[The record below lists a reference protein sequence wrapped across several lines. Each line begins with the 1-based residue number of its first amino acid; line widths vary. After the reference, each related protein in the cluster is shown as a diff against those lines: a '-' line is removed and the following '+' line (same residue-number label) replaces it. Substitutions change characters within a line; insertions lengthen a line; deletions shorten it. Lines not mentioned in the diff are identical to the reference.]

1 MTMTSKERVLATMDF
16 QPVDRPAVFPLEGSA
31 WICKKHGLSYDD
43 MFKLPDL
50 GAQLLVDGFK
60 EMKSD
65 AIFVGGSAWMAWTHA
80 FGAKVNASKVGAA
93 IGVEPAFEDPATQIP
108 ELSDGEIRQKLQDDY
123 YVQCMLKQLKATK
136 ELAGDEMPLMAG
148 HDGPLT
154 ACGMLVGI
162 EKLMIGLGTREPWVP
177 KLLDFAIHCLAVYAD
192 LLCEAGTDIINCC
205 DPVSS
210 GDMISLP
217 MFKKTVFPALQQYH
231 ELKQHKEVPV
241 LVHICG
247 KAGARV
253 ELVRDFGAKFFSVD
267 SMVDLED
274 MLKKCDHRMVMV
286 GNIDPSGVMMQ
297 GTAQDVYNNTIKLLE
312 LGKANGGGIIP
323 CTGCELPADSPLE
336 NIQAM
341 VRAAE
346 DFAAR

>member
-1 MTMTSKERVLATMDF
+1 MTMTSKERVFATMNF

-177 KLLDFAIHCLAVYAD
+177 KPPPGLLIL
-192 LLCEAGTDIINCC
+192 
-205 DPVSS
+205 
-210 GDMISLP
+210 
-217 MFKKTVFPALQQYH
+217 
-231 ELKQHKEVPV
+231 
-241 LVHICG
+241 
-247 KAGARV
+247 
-253 ELVRDFGAKFFSVD
+253 
-267 SMVDLED
+267 
-274 MLKKCDHRMVMV
+274 
-286 GNIDPSGVMMQ
+286 
-297 GTAQDVYNNTIKLLE
+297 
-312 LGKANGGGIIP
+312 
-323 CTGCELPADSPLE
+323 
-336 NIQAM
+336 
-341 VRAAE
+341 
-346 DFAAR
+346 

>member
-108 ELSDGEIRQKLQDDY
+108 ELSDAEIRQKLQDDY

-297 GTAQDVYNNTIKLLE
+297 GTAQDVYDATMKILE
-312 LGKANGGGIIP
+312 LGKANGGGVIP

-341 VRAAE
+341 ARAAE
-346 DFAAR
+346 AFAAQ